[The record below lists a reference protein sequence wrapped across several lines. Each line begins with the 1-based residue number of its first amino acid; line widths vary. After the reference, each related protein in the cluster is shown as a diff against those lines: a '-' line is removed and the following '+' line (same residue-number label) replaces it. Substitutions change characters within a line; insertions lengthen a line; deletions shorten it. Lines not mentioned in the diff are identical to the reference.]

1 MTSVILGRE
10 AAVVDG
16 RVVVAV
22 VLEEVLL
29 PLGRVSFVCI
39 AVSLVRMQ
47 WVVLSRIYQSR

>member
-22 VLEEVLL
+22 VLEEGLL
-29 PLGRVSFVCI
+29 PLGRVSVVCI
-39 AVSLVRMQ
+39 AVSLVRMH
-47 WVVLSRIYQSR
+47 WVVLSRIYQ